1 LKGASL
7 LGLSF
12 VVAVPLLAQPA
23 PPAQSRGAL
32 LYQTHCIA
40 CHDTQIHWRRDRLA
54 KDWSSLSAQVRR
66 WQANTGLNWT
76 DEEIDEVVRYLNS
89 TIYRF
94 PESLKQVG

>member
-1 LKGASL
+1 MH
-7 LGLSF
+7 
-12 VVAVPLLAQPA
+12 VLAQSA

-32 LYQTHCIA
+32 LYRTHCIA
-40 CHDTQIHWRRDRLA
+40 CHDAEVHWRQKRLA
-54 KDWSSLSAQVRR
+54 TDWQTLSEQVRR

-94 PESLKQVG
+94 PEQSLKQVG